1 MQGFESVEHELE
13 ARRKELEQQL
23 ATVRGHMSEIEADL
37 ERVHDAM
44 AALTG
49 AKKKSKS
56 KARAKKPVTT
66 VADVQQHIA
75 HVRQENPFADAGTL
89 EKAVRARVQ
98 QHGGSLSGF
107 KRTFAEA
114 LLTSPGHHGSSST
127 PAHESH
133 GQSHGSSHAQ
143 PHRGLALGDPFAHRE

>member
-23 ATVRGHMSEIEADL
+23 AAVRGQMSEIEADL

-56 KARAKKPVTT
+56 KSRTKKPVPS
-66 VADVQQHIA
+66 VEDLRQHIA

-114 LLTSPGHHGSSST
+114 LLTSPGHHGSSAT
-127 PAHESH
+127 PASDSHAHGHAH
-133 GQSHGSSHAQ
+133 GQPQ
-143 PHRGLALGDPFAHRE
+143 RGLALGDPFAHRD